1 MGVDNI
7 GPTESPRRP
16 PEEDLRTHRAER
28 KGRVRPAGDP
38 GEDRWVRGEAKK
50 EPPREED
57 EEEPQAEMDEEAAG
71 ETGEADP
78 QPEGRKGRP
87 FDQQA

>member
-16 PEEDLRTHRAER
+16 PEDDLRTRRAER

-50 EPPREED
+50 EPPREN
-57 EEEPQAEMDEEAAG
+57 EEPQAEMDEEAAG
-71 ETGEADP
+71 ETAEADP

>member
-7 GPTESPRRP
+7 APTESPRRP
-16 PEEDLRTHRAER
+16 PEDDLRTRRAER

-38 GEDRWVRGEAKK
+38 GEDRWVPGEAEK
-50 EPPREED
+50 EPPREN
-57 EEEPQAEMDEEAAG
+57 EEPQAEMDEEAAG
-71 ETGEADP
+71 EPAEANP
-78 QPEGRKGRP
+78 QPEGRKRRP